1 MAPKSLEK
9 SAERAEDCFADWEGA
24 KATAEPAIR
33 ERRATVFMVDSSC
46 FFDFVEIE
54 ANNRAGNDEGALVAC
69 RKKETKI
76 EAVGNFTQREESES
90 MHQRRASNDTRTT
103 TKTSLLC
110 RTRTR
115 VLVTL
120 SSFSEVERY
129 GSSRIWA

>member
-54 ANNRAGNDEGALVAC
+54 ANKRAGERRGSLVAC
-69 RKKETKI
+69 RRKETKI
-76 EAVGNFTQREESES
+76 EEVGKLHTKGGIGIHASKKGKQRHKLALPNSYED
-90 MHQRRASNDTRTT
+90 ACD
-103 TKTSLLC
+103 
-110 RTRTR
+110 
-115 VLVTL
+115 VV
-120 SSFSEVERY
+120 FIF
-129 GSSRIWA
+129 GS